1 MITKIY
7 LHRDK
12 EENYELQELAA
23 AEGIKRDDLL
33 FVGYEVEIKI
43 EVTEAEIK
51 VLEVNGVQIKEDV
64 FI

>member
-12 EENYELQELAA
+12 EENCELQKLAED
-23 AEGIKRDDLL
+23 EGIKRDDLL
-33 FVGYEVEIKI
+33 FVGYEVEMEI
-43 EVTEAEIK
+43 EVTEKEIK
-51 VLEVNGVQIKEDV
+51 VLKVNGVQVKEDI